1 MSVVYVLVTRY
12 GIKHFHDGLLCNMYS
27 NRITTSCK
35 LIIIINSYIMYP
47 TLLKNSNYIGNCS
60 TIKASSPRTVSVR
73 VSGPGR
79 SD

>member
-1 MSVVYVLVTRY
+1 
-12 GIKHFHDGLLCNMYS
+12 
-27 NRITTSCK
+27 
-35 LIIIINSYIMYP
+35 MYP